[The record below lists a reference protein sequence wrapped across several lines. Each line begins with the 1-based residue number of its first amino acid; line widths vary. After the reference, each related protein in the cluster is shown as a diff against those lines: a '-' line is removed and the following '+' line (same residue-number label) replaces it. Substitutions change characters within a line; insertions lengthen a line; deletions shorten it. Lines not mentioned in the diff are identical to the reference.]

1 MQGRGGAGIMNK
13 KHYVILTIAAV
24 LVLLVPI
31 VAVFAKFYE
40 EKDFADMIASSSKFY
55 FTTDLIDDNETSFEC
70 DITGGDSKMVI
81 FKVKNYMD
89 AYRVNERETKYTVS
103 MTVENNAGGVAP
115 TLLDS
120 SDAVVGSSTKTLAA
134 GKDHT
139 YKLKMDSGYLDNA
152 VVTVT
157 VNSIEPYEKEMKLIF
172 NLHTYDHRVSYVV
185 SDSTSSPYMEL
196 FVTAHYD
203 DVLPGKLKIDWSNV
217 NSASNAL
224 QIELGNYVLDADL
237 TLTANKLTS
246 SNSKDGYLLSVVNT
260 KKINMGE
267 TVVFRFY
274 KADSSL
280 DYDTELTAA
289 SGGALFSDPNYIITL
304 NLH

>member
-1 MQGRGGAGIMNK
+1 MNK
-13 KHYVILTIAAV
+13 KHYVILAIAAV

-31 VAVFAKFYE
+31 VAVVAKFYS
-40 EKDFADMIASSSKFY
+40 EKDFDDMIASSSKFY
-55 FTTDLIDDNETSFEC
+55 FTADLIDDNETEFAC

-89 AYRVNERETKYTVS
+89 SSRLNEHETKYTIS
-103 MTVENNAGGVAP
+103 MTIENNVGGVVP

-120 SDAVVGSSTKTLAA
+120 SDSVVDASEKILAA

-139 YKLKMDSGYLDNA
+139 YKLKMDVGYLDGA

-157 VNSIEPYEKEMKLIF
+157 IKSIAPYEKEMKLIF

-185 SDSTSSPYMEL
+185 SDSASSPYMEL

-217 NSASNAL
+217 NAASNAL
-224 QIELGNYVLDADL
+224 QIELGSYVLDSDL
-237 TLTANKLTS
+237 TLTTNKLTA
-246 SNSKDGYLLSVVNT
+246 SNSKDGYLISVVNT

-280 DYDTELTAA
+280 DYETELASA

-304 NLH
+304 N